1 MRDRRGRKGEGT
13 CVCVCLCVCG
23 GNMFN
28 MQNILVQRLWGVGMS
43 GMCSCVRIWMQYTCR
58 TYWPEVSPSVPF
70 CLFLFEC
77 IIATTSVLC
86 AVWVGCYGTQRRSL
100 WVQYPT
106 TFMWILWLELGSSSL
121 HSECLYL
128 LSHLADPPPYFLRE
142 GLPLNLE
149 HKECPG

>member
-1 MRDRRGRKGEGT
+1 MYV
-13 CVCVCLCVCG
+13 CVCVCVVGICLTCKIYLYKGFGVWGCQGCVHVYAYGC
-23 GNMFN
+23 
-28 MQNILVQRLWGVGMS
+28 NIHAGHTGQRFRPQSLS
-43 GMCSCVRIWMQYTCR
+43 A
-58 TYWPEVSPSVPF
+58 
-70 CLFLFEC
+70 LFLFEC